1 MRESFLL
8 LLQLILLIRLKVG
21 FVQLFQLK
29 TDIVFLLLALSRL
42 VPHIF
47 QFPSQR
53 LITGKFLL
61 IKNEQDLIFGHYID
75 HFQLETV
82 VAQQ

>member
-29 TDIVFLLLALSRL
+29 TDIVFLLLALSRF
-42 VPHIF
+42 VPQIF

>member
-29 TDIVFLLLALSRL
+29 TDIVLLLLALSRF
-42 VPHIF
+42 VPQIF

-53 LITGKFLL
+53 LITSKFLL